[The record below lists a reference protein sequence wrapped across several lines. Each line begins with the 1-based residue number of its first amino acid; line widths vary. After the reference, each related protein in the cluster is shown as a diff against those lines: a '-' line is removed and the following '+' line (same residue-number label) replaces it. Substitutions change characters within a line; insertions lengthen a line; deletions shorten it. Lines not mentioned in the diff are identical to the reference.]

1 MVVTARWVTA
11 SCWPLC
17 RALPA
22 GHGHP
27 INPPVRAGG
36 LRASPQ
42 RRGWQQDAG
51 LSQSSSSSS
60 FLRALS
66 SLSFPAVLP
75 SPSRTQSCRG
85 RSGAVALAF
94 SEQRPWARSW
104 LSVGRSP
111 LGRQPGIE
119 RRPGPGCPR
128 SPCPRRVYFSCAL
141 ARRWAA
147 SPGGRALINVLLSL
161 LFSGRSGSCTAW
173 ETGPPAPIA
182 METSLRPWE
191 TFPGLSFPPPK
202 KKGSEEGGET
212 SGPALPKGGG
222 RHDARVTGTV
232 PLPPSPP
239 WAHRAGGRAAC
250 PAGDRPCGV
259 LGEVGTGPSTT
270 TGVPGLAPVP
280 NGAGAKGW
288 HPNTGALSA
297 RELPGENSWR
307 CRQPRHER
315 GKTRGILL
323 LCSPQKKIS
332 SAGPLPQPWLC

>member
-42 RRGWQQDAG
+42 RRGWRQDAG

-147 SPGGRALINVLLSL
+147 SPGGRAPINVLLSL

-191 TFPGLSFPPPK
+191 TFPGLSFPPPQK
-202 KKGSEEGGET
+202 KRKRGGRGDIRPCAPKRRRQARRQGDGHRAAAAVAPVGT
-212 SGPALPKGGG
+212 QGRRARCLPCGCQALRGAGGG
-222 RHDARVTGTV
+222 GHGSLRD
-232 PLPPSPP
+232 
-239 WAHRAGGRAAC
+239 HRCPGAGSCPRWGR
-250 PAGDRPCGV
+250 GQ
-259 LGEVGTGPSTT
+259 
-270 TGVPGLAPVP
+270 GLAPEHGRVVRPRAPRGEQLAVP
-280 NGAGAKGW
+280 AA
-288 HPNTGALSA
+288 AA
-297 RELPGENSWR
+297 
-307 CRQPRHER
+307 
-315 GKTRGILL
+315 
-323 LCSPQKKIS
+323 
-332 SAGPLPQPWLC
+332 